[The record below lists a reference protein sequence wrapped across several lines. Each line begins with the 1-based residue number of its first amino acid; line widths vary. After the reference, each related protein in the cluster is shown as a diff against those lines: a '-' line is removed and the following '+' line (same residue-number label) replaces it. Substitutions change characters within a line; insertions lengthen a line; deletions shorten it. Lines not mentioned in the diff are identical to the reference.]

1 MSLNSIY
8 KAVKSQPVK
17 MRTIQQVLQEN
28 PEKKSLFIDSEVVPG
43 KNFSFSNSDK
53 TNSTSIM
60 GIAKQIESSHVGAG
74 SPGLPVMQRSW
85 ENCKAKK
92 EKSGIFFCQKFQMK
106 CVKEKC
112 PSKFM
117 DF

>member
-1 MSLNSIY
+1 MSLSSIY

-17 MRTIQQVLQEN
+17 VRTIQQVLQEN
-28 PEKKSLFIDSEVVPG
+28 PEKKNLFIDADVVPG
-43 KNFSFSNSDK
+43 KNFSVSSTDR

-60 GIAKQIESSHVGAG
+60 GIAKQIESSNIASGA
-74 SPGLPVMQRSW
+74 PGLPTIQRTW
-85 ENCKAKK
+85 ENCKSKK
-92 EKSGIFFCQKFQMK
+92 EKSGIYFCQKFQMK

-117 DF
+117 EF